1 MVSFPAGVSRHTRF
15 EAVDVQRHASDVRVC
30 VGGVERSLE
39 DAFRHAA
46 SLSLASAKVSNQEA
60 KARWRLGRF
69 LHELRAAL
77 PRGYKWEAL
86 LKAYGVHRATAF
98 KCMKIADAFAS
109 EAAIGDLRLRQVE
122 LKAGVRKADT
132 RSHGSAAA
140 GAGGCAPMGAHGG
153 AIGTGGRQLG
163 MDVLYTRAEQLR
175 SRLLSLVEAAR
186 KGDKPAAALLE
197 SISQRLADV
206 LG

>member
-1 MVSFPAGVSRHTRF
+1 MMKHAQFD
-15 EAVDVQRHASDVRVC
+15 AVEVHKHACDVRVR

-60 KARWRLGRF
+60 KARWRLGTF
-69 LHELRAAL
+69 LHELRAAM
-77 PRGYKWEAL
+77 PRGYKWEVL

-122 LKAGVRKADT
+122 LKAGVRKADV
-132 RSHGSAAA
+132 RSHGSAGWWWGCCGGGGQATGHGWA
-140 GAGGCAPMGAHGG
+140 LHASGATANAVALACRCGPE
-153 AIGTGGRQLG
+153 GRQERG
-163 MDVLYTRAEQLR
+163 EFVGIDQ
-175 SRLLSLVEAAR
+175 
-186 KGDKPAAALLE
+186 PA
-197 SISQRLADV
+197 V
-206 LG
+206 G

>member
-1 MVSFPAGVSRHTRF
+1 VMMKHAQFD
-15 EAVDVQRHASDVRVC
+15 AVEVQKHARDVRVR

-60 KARWRLGRF
+60 KARWRLGKF
-69 LHELRAAL
+69 LHELRAAM
-77 PRGYKWEAL
+77 PRGYKWEVL

-122 LKAGVRKADT
+122 LKAGVRKADV
-132 RSHGSAAA
+132 RSHGSAETAD
-140 GAGGCAPMGAHGG
+140 GCAPMGAQAGG
-153 AIGTGGRQLG
+153 GVAVGAVGKQLG
-163 MDVLYTRAEQLR
+163 MDGLYTRAEQLR
-175 SRLLSLVEAAR
+175 TRLLSLVDAAR
-186 KGDKPAAALLE
+186 KGDKNAVNLLE

-206 LG
+206 LQ